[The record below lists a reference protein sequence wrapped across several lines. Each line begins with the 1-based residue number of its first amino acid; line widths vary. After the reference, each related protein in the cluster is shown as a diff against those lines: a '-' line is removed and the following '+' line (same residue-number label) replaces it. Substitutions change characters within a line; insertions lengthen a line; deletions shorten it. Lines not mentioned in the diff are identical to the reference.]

1 VPERV
6 RFRMSTY
13 NHAFIETSVTLASD
27 QNNAA
32 QLSPTARRMLDLKEV
47 VLAAWEGQVRTRIA
61 SAATLR
67 HPILMNTLPV
77 YYDNI
82 VQSISPGYPR
92 VAAGD
97 GTTLASEHGGERAR
111 ITSYDYSALIEEY
124 QILRWAIFE
133 VLHQQHVGLDHQETH
148 AIHASI
154 DIAIQQAI
162 EAFSL
167 VHSGFRERFAAALT
181 HDLRSPLGATMT
193 ALELILKLDDA
204 ARMKE
209 IATRALANTRTIS
222 GMVDE
227 LLDTMAFHG
236 AKQMQVHLSQADML
250 DIVREI
256 RANTAPIPGR
266 EMRWIECPPVQGWWD
281 RDSLRRAIE
290 NLIGNAVKYGD
301 PGTPITVTIATGHER
316 VMVAVHNEGSPI
328 PPDEEECIFQ
338 MYRRATAAN
347 AGVKQGWGIGLPY
360 VRAVAESHG
369 GSVGLD
375 SSRERGTTFTIDI
388 PVDGRLYHDAP
399 TLADEGG

>member
-1 VPERV
+1 
-6 RFRMSTY
+6 MSAY
-13 NHAFIETSVTLASD
+13 DHAYLKRLPVTLASD
-27 QNNAA
+27 QNDSQ
-32 QLSPTARRMLDLKEV
+32 QLSPTAQRMLELKEA
-47 VLAAWEGQVRTRIA
+47 VLAAWEDRVRARIA
-61 SAATLR
+61 SAAALR

-82 VQSISPGYPR
+82 LQSISPGYPR
-92 VAAGD
+92 VAAAD

-133 VLHQQHVGLDHQETH
+133 VLHQHDVGLDHQEAHT
-148 AIHASI
+148 IHASI

-193 ALELILKLDDA
+193 ALELILKLDDP
-204 ARMKE
+204 ARMKD
-209 IATRALANTRTIS
+209 IATRALANTRTMS

-236 AKQMQVHLSQADML
+236 GKQMHVNLSQADMQ
-250 DIVREI
+250 DILQEI
-256 RANTAPIPGR
+256 RSNTAAVPGR
-266 EMRWIECPPVQGWWD
+266 EMRWNARPVQGWWD

-301 PGTPITVTIATGHER
+301 PGTPITVTVATGHER
-316 VMVAVHNEGSPI
+316 VMVAVHNEGTPI

-369 GSVGLD
+369 GSIGLD
-375 SSRERGTTFTIDI
+375 STRERGTTFTIDL
-388 PVDGRLYHDAP
+388 PLDSRLYRDAP
-399 TLADEGG
+399 TLADGGG